1 MKEKSIIIFIINNR
15 LYLMGVATI
24 IILFFHIFQCYESN
38 ELGSA
43 PFFFRYMRNWGA
55 IGVDWFLFLSAYGLK
70 NSYDRNT
77 MIKFYRNRIMRILPS
92 YIPFLIIL
100 YTIFLSGA
108 TIGTIIKETIFQITG
123 FSLIKYADFFYAGFC
138 FDWYT
143 PAIMFLYISFPILSY
158 VAEKI
163 NTWPLLAQ
171 VASILSVSIIGIW
184 ITENKHFPMWL
195 LSYRFSLFLL
205 GILLYIKVRDGKEKE
220 HIIICAAYLIIGIFS
235 DTKLFLVSSI
245 TPSLFILLSIAN
257 LIMPLKKGI
266 SYIGKYSYEIYIAQ
280 IIPVQFIYRMN
291 ISNDL
296 FLLST
301 ISIVTTGFFGAL
313 FAFCNHLLY
322 KRKH

>member
-1 MKEKSIIIFIINNR
+1 
-15 LYLMGVATI
+15 
-24 IILFFHIFQCYESN
+24 
-38 ELGSA
+38 
-43 PFFFRYMRNWGA
+43 
-55 IGVDWFLFLSAYGLK
+55 
-70 NSYDRNT
+70 

-158 VAEKI
+158 VAQKI

-171 VASILSVSIIGIW
+171 VASILSVSLIGIW

-220 HIIICAAYLIIGIFS
+220 HIIICAA
-235 DTKLFLVSSI
+235 
-245 TPSLFILLSIAN
+245 
-257 LIMPLKKGI
+257 
-266 SYIGKYSYEIYIAQ
+266 
-280 IIPVQFIYRMN
+280 
-291 ISNDL
+291 
-296 FLLST
+296 
-301 ISIVTTGFFGAL
+301 
-313 FAFCNHLLY
+313 
-322 KRKH
+322 